1 MCFFVC
7 CGDIEMSDY
16 QIILS
21 RDLSNCNENEIVC
34 VTGIVSD
41 RWGKRNNFG
50 ISVKD
55 ITGAV
60 RVSFLNNRM
69 SYSKDMFTIGKRV
82 RIYASVC
89 LDRKGSKCLGNVDS
103 VEFLEE
109 ITRLNRELD
118 IFEQE
123 ALVMLSKICDKIRWH
138 LRKASFIEVNTRVI
152 SRYLGEEIL
161 EPLLAAYPGFGTP
174 AYLSPSPSSQLSE
187 FLAVTLLPRVFTET
201 ISFTTSYRFPEG
213 STEMPIIMA
222 KAINLQ
228 NDEEK
233 NIILRIS
240 NSIVDSLSDKK
251 FQLSTISG
259 EWNDQSPL
267 KQNYNNGVFTYSK
280 YNSNIPTVG
289 RRWNSVVCS
298 IMRFEDDKGN
308 LLAEGSS
315 EIINKATHISTF
327 TFYPSQYLN
336 WISKA
341 PKRQLLNLWKVYD
354 GGSMYG

>member
-1 MCFFVC
+1 MNN
-7 CGDIEMSDY
+7 Y

-21 RDLSNCNENEIVC
+21 RDLSQYAEYDIVC

-41 RWGKRNNFG
+41 RWGRKNNFG

-55 ITGAV
+55 LTGTV
-60 RVSFLNNRM
+60 SVSFLNNKKG
-69 SYSKDMFTIGKRV
+69 YSKDMFTIGKRI
-82 RIYASVC
+82 RIYASVR
-89 LDRKGSKCLGNVDS
+89 LDRKGNKCLGNVDS

-109 ITRLNRELD
+109 ISQINRELD

-123 ALVMLSKICDKIRWH
+123 ALVMLSIICNKIRMH
-138 LRKASFIEVNTRVI
+138 LGKSGFIEVKTRVI

-161 EPLLAAYPGFGTP
+161 EPIFAEYPGFGTP

-187 FLAVTLLPRVFTET
+187 FLVVTLLPKVFTET
-201 ISFTTSYRFPEG
+201 ISFTTSYRFPNG

-228 NDEEK
+228 KDEEK
-233 NIILRIS
+233 NIVLRIS
-240 NSIVDSLSDKK
+240 NSIVDSLSAKK
-251 FQLSTISG
+251 FQLAIINR
-259 EWNDQSPL
+259 EWNDESPL
-267 KQNYNNGVFTYSK
+267 EQNCTNGVFTYST
-280 YNSNIPTVG
+280 YTSNIPTVG
-289 RRWNSVVCS
+289 RKWNSVVCTIS
-298 IMRFEDDKGN
+298 RFEDDKGN
-308 LLAEGSS
+308 LLAEGST
-315 EIINKATHISTF
+315 EVINEATHISTF